1 MFGQFVF
8 GVTLSVCVIN
18 KIARTHIDQT
28 RTVPQHLMEKAM
40 QTSTSA
46 ELRII
51 QNVVNDKHFKAQRQA
66 QYDTHEVN
74 IWYTSCSQQMHLVI
88 PL

>member
-1 MFGQFVF
+1 
-8 GVTLSVCVIN
+8 
-18 KIARTHIDQT
+18 
-28 RTVPQHLMEKAM
+28 M